1 MANIMNRI
9 LSNLAKI
16 SDYTSILI
24 LFVIAIQLI
33 TVVVMRYVFYSNSR
47 FLEQSSTILFF
58 YLVFIPA
65 GILAQNNQHL
75 NVELVFEY
83 LTKKGKTLTLRY
95 LKICLRLIETI
106 FCATVAYFALRYTVH
121 LIAVNATFDF
131 EFFGERV
138 PQWATSVSFI
148 VGFFLMTIF
157 NLESLIKLCL
167 RK

>member
-9 LSNLAKI
+9 LSNIAKL
-16 SDYTSILI
+16 SDYASILI
-24 LFVIAIQLI
+24 LFIIVLQLI
-33 TVVVMRYVFYSNSR
+33 TVVVLRYVFYSNSR

-75 NVELVFEY
+75 NVELLFEY
-83 LTKKGKTLTLRY
+83 LTKKGKKLTLRY

-106 FCATVAYFALRYTVH
+106 FCASVAYFALRYTVH

-131 EFFGERV
+131 EFFGNRV
-138 PQWATSVSFI
+138 PQWTTSVSFI
-148 VGFFLMTIF
+148 VGFFLMTVF
-157 NLESLIKLCL
+157 NLASLIKVYLE
-167 RK
+167 K